1 MIERRVQ
8 VLPGYSSGHRVKPSL
23 NMSRDELQ
31 RLNDHD
37 LLVLLHE
44 RMMVHME
51 EHHRGTIAFRWTV
64 GVIISILL
72 VVIGTV
78 SVIASLGNP

>member
-1 MIERRVQ
+1 
-8 VLPGYSSGHRVKPSL
+8 
-23 NMSRDELQ
+23 MSRDELR

-51 EHHRGTIAFRWTV
+51 EHRRGTIAFRWTV
-64 GVIISILL
+64 GAVISVLL
-72 VVIGTV
+72 VVIAAAG
-78 SVIASLGNP
+78 VIASLGNP